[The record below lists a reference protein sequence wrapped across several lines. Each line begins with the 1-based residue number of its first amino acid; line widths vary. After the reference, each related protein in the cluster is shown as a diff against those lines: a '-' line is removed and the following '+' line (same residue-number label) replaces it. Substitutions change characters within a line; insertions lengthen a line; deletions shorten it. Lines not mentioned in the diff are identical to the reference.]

1 MTADR
6 GVSNYDQPFNNTTSI
21 VYDLPFGKDRRFASG
36 ASGLADAVIGGWRMT
51 LINTVASGLPVN
63 ITYSPASAFVV
74 GSSLTYRPNL
84 VAGQPLIGSP
94 NDPNN
99 YLNIKAVTLPTDRSQ
114 PFGTAGRNIARG
126 PGFWQADLGLHK
138 AFPLGR
144 ENTRLEFRVEAF
156 NVLNKT
162 NFQVPDS
169 NASNIRRDAQGNA
182 IPGGTYG
189 TIRSTFPARQVQL
202 ALKLYF

>member
-1 MTADR
+1 MT
-6 GVSNYDQPFNNTTSI
+6 I
-21 VYDLPFGKDRRFASG
+21 
-36 ASGLADAVIGGWRMT
+36 
-51 LINTVASGLPVN
+51 
-63 ITYSPASAFVV
+63 
-74 GSSLTYRPNL
+74 
-84 VAGQPLIGSP
+84 
-94 NDPNN
+94 
-99 YLNIKAVTLPTDRSQ
+99 PTDRSQ

-144 ENTRLEFRVEAF
+144 RDTRLEFRVEAF

-162 NFQVPDS
+162 NFQIPDS

-182 IPGGTYG
+182 IAGGTYG
-189 TIRSTFPARQVQL
+189 TIRTTFPARQVQL